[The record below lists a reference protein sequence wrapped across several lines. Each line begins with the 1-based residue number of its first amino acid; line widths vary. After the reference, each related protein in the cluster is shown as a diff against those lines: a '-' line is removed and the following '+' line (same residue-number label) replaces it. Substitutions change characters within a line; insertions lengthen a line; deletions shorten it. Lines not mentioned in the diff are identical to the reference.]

1 MKTQSGVPAGHC
13 APDANA
19 LYSPPL
25 GAQKEN
31 EKKEMARLRE
41 ISAEEVE
48 LIPEG
53 NLSRDDMTEFQ
64 AWLDRALQ
72 SGHRVI
78 VLNLEGVNTISSSAI
93 GKILHFKKSCDE
105 LGRRLV
111 IRNCGAEMLKLLK
124 MIKFDALI
132 EIEH

>member
-1 MKTQSGVPAGHC
+1 M
-13 APDANA
+13 
-19 LYSPPL
+19 
-25 GAQKEN
+25 
-31 EKKEMARLRE
+31 RLNE

-53 NLSRDDMTEFQ
+53 NLAREDMTEFQ

-72 SGHRVI
+72 TACRSI
-78 VLNLEGVNTISSSAI
+78 VLNFQGVSTISSSAI

-105 LGRRLV
+105 LGRRLL
-111 IRNCGAEMLKLLK
+111 IRNCGAEMLQLLK

-132 EIEH
+132 DIE

>member
-1 MKTQSGVPAGHC
+1 M
-13 APDANA
+13 
-19 LYSPPL
+19 
-25 GAQKEN
+25 
-31 EKKEMARLRE
+31 RLNE

-53 NLSRDDMTEFQ
+53 NLAREDMSEFQ

-72 SGHRVI
+72 TTCRTI
-78 VLNLEGVNTISSSAI
+78 VLNFQGVSTISSSAI

-105 LGRRLV
+105 LGRRLL
-111 IRNCGAEMLKLLK
+111 IRNCGAEMLQLLK

-132 EIEH
+132 DIE